1 MSWSCRRPGCGRP
14 AFVAISFDAEA
25 REIYL
30 DSVAPA
36 ASSAQPICPDHMDR
50 LRPPQ
55 GWTVIDRRIP
65 SADLADGDQPLTLM
79 EVPSVPRDSR
89 IAVSE
94 RPVPRRHRRIWG
106 RPDQPALEFRFD
118 HTVAP
123 PAKDEIRVEAGL
135 VEPVEGAVAAPVME
149 PPDSFDVDVPPAEVL
164 VADVPQAEE
173 AAAEVAAV
181 EMAAVEVAAVEV
193 AEPVAAP
200 EPVAAA
206 EPVAAKPEEPPLE
219 ATTLVKKKPTGRLL
233 SRAFDLIGDQR
244 SVLTQLESEG
254 NE

>member
-1 MSWSCRRPGCGRP
+1 
-14 AFVAISFDAEA
+14 
-25 REIYL
+25 
-30 DSVAPA
+30 
-36 ASSAQPICPDHMDR
+36 
-50 LRPPQ
+50 
-55 GWTVIDRRIP
+55 
-65 SADLADGDQPLTLM
+65 
-79 EVPSVPRDSR
+79 
-89 IAVSE
+89 
-94 RPVPRRHRRIWG
+94 
-106 RPDQPALEFRFD
+106 
-118 HTVAP
+118 
-123 PAKDEIRVEAGL
+123 L
-135 VEPVEGAVAAPVME
+135 VEPVEAAVAAPVME
-149 PPDSFDVDVPPAEVL
+149 PLDSFDVDVPPAEVL

-181 EMAAVEVAAVEV
+181 EV

-200 EPVAAA
+200 EPIAVA